1 MKLSAAD
8 VLDMSIKERIQLV
21 AEIWESIAACPDE
34 IQLTDATRE
43 LLRKRLAAHRAQPD
57 AGSPWEEVRR
67 RIESR

>member
-8 VLDMSIKERIQLV
+8 VLDMPIKERIQLV
-21 AEIWESIAACPDE
+21 AEIWESIAARPDE
-34 IQLTDATRE
+34 IELTDATRE